1 MRVLAVSAEV
11 ISVKEC
17 KFPEHKG
24 NAQAPDDLPVCGLD
38 GGPSRARSM
47 NSITLDTYHRRIFLC
62 HIVVTYL

>member
-24 NAQAPDDLPVCGLD
+24 NAQAPDDLPVCGLAHRNMHAKD
-38 GGPSRARSM
+38 KPAQPICPPPPPAS
-47 NSITLDTYHRRIFLC
+47 SISK
-62 HIVVTYL
+62 